1 MISWVGLLALP
12 FQVSL
17 SFFFFFFNKLSISPE
32 KVEIEIKTQLRKW
45 RKQEKINWEEKQ
57 A

>member
-17 SFFFFFFNKLSISPE
+17 SIFFFFNKLSISPK
-32 KVEIEIKTQLRKW
+32 KVEIEIKTQLRW
-45 RKQEKINWEEKQ
+45 RKWEKINWKEKQ
-57 A
+57 T

>member
-17 SFFFFFFNKLSISPE
+17 SIFFFFNKLSISPK

-45 RKQEKINWEEKQ
+45 RKREKINWKEKQ
-57 A
+57 T